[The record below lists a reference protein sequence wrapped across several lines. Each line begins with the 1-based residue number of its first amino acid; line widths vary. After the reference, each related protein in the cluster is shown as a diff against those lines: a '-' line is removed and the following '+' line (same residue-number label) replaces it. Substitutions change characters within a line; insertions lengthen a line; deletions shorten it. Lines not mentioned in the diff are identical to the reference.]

1 MRLQL
6 GRVFLAIGGGFVACV
21 LPAVMSCSAADEG
34 GRPRNAGGSGAA
46 AGAAG
51 SFAGA
56 SGVLA
61 GGGGVAGIAG
71 VAGDPG
77 GASGNAG
84 DPFSAGGAAGGSFA
98 GGAGNVVAGASGGGT
113 GGAGG
118 SPGAGGAAGS
128 TITPPGPVTFPTGT
142 ELNGTVTLGKGSY
155 AVSGSFATP
164 GKTPQMTSDCT
175 QTPRSAKWWVTLI
188 TEQFSSNM
196 FAHPLGYKATAG
208 GLDMGYPGWP
218 TGAANDFHAG
228 LTRDVA
234 VGISGMSAAA
244 AQVARYSDFSV
255 TARWEGG
262 GKTMEATMSQGLP
275 FAYFKIT
282 GGSATVTTGGT
293 VFYNQGGVL
302 GITNAGHSYG
312 VFAPTGSTWTGTGTL
327 TSTLSGKDYL
337 SVALL
342 PDNAQATLDLFKKYA
357 YAFVTKTYA
366 LHSYDEPNARVIT
379 KFTVETEAKE
389 GTERGTVFALLRH
402 QWLDT
407 VSTLT
412 NYTYQSPRGVMKV
425 VTGPEFVTSMV
436 FNGILPAMP
445 YVGADTATLG
455 GFVNDV
461 GTSVGG
467 GDTYNSGKA
476 MGKAA
481 AATHIAEFVGNTA
494 KRDALVA
501 GLKTR
506 LEDWLTTG
514 GSGQF
519 FYNKP
524 WGTIVGYPASFY
536 SDTRLADHHFHWG
549 YLLQAAAVVA
559 RWDPE
564 WAKQEN
570 WGAMVELIARDVNT
584 WGDNDPLYGRYGYWE
599 PYEGHGWA
607 DGMGFGDG
615 NNQESS
621 SESMNFHAGMIW
633 WGIQTGNKLIRD
645 QALFAYV
652 HETRAIEQ
660 YWWDVDHVT
669 FPAAYAHTAV
679 GMVWS
684 NGGAHSTWFSGSEN
698 AIHGI
703 NFLPITGGHLYIG
716 RRPDYIPENYTEGF
730 SGGWSDLFYEYLAF
744 SDADLAATRYGN
756 GPNPEGG
763 ETKAHAYQL
772 IKSLQAVGR
781 LSTKVTADVPTY
793 AVFDKAAVRTYAAY
807 NPDAA
812 DKTVTFSDG
821 YKLAVPA
828 KKQVHG
834 TGTAQ

>member
-1 MRLQL
+1 M
-6 GRVFLAIGGGFVACV
+6 
-21 LPAVMSCSAADEG
+21 
-34 GRPRNAGGSGAA
+34 
-46 AGAAG
+46 
-51 SFAGA
+51 
-56 SGVLA
+56 
-61 GGGGVAGIAG
+61 
-71 VAGDPG
+71 AGDPLG
-77 GASGNAG
+77 T
-84 DPFSAGGAAGGSFA
+84 GGAAGGSFA
-98 GGAGNVVAGASGGGT
+98 GGAGSGYAGAGVGGGGSGGGS
-113 GGAGG
+113 GAPGAGG
-118 SPGAGGAAGS
+118 SAGAAGAAGS
-128 TITPPGPVTFPTGT
+128 TVTLPGPVTFPTPGP
-142 ELNGTVTLGKGSY
+142 EVNGAVQVGLGSY
-155 AVSGSFATP
+155 AASGTFASPSATP
-164 GKTPQMTSDCT
+164 NITSDFA
-175 QTPRSAKWWVTLI
+175 QKIISAKWWVTLM
-188 TEQFSSNM
+188 TQQFSSNM
-196 FAHPLGYKATAG
+196 FAHPLGYKTNAN

-228 LTRDVA
+228 LTRDVT
-234 VGISGMSAAA
+234 VGISGMTATAS
-244 AQVARYSDFSV
+244 QVARYSDFSV
-255 TARWEGG
+255 TARWTGG

-327 TSTLSGKDYL
+327 TSTLAGKDYL

-342 PDNAQATLDLFKKYA
+342 PDNTQATLDLFKKYA

-366 LHSYDEPNARVIT
+366 LYSYDEPTARVIT
-379 KFTVETEAKE
+379 RFTVDTEAKE

-402 QWLDT
+402 QWLET
-407 VSTLT
+407 TSTLT

-436 FNGILPAMP
+436 FNGILPALP
-445 YVGADTATLG
+445 YVGADPTTLG

-461 GTSVGG
+461 GTTIGG
-467 GDTYNSGKA
+467 GDTYNCGKA
-476 MGKAA
+476 LGKAA
-481 AATHIAEFVGNTA
+481 AATHIAEFVANTT

-501 GLKTR
+501 GLKAR
-506 LEDWLTTG
+506 LEEWFTTG
-514 GSGQF
+514 GQGQF
-519 FYNKP
+519 YYNKT
-524 WGTIVGYPASFY
+524 WDRIIGYPPSFY
-536 SDTRLADHHFHWG
+536 TDTRLADHHFHWG
-549 YLLQAAAVVA
+549 YFLQAAAVIA
-559 RWDPE
+559 RWDPT
-564 WAKQEN
+564 WASQDN
-570 WGAMVELIARDVNT
+570 WGGMVEILARDVNT
-584 WGDNDPLYGRYGYWE
+584 WGEGDPLFGRYAYWE

-633 WGIQTGNKLIRD
+633 WGIHTGNKTIRD
-645 QALFAYV
+645 HGLFAYA

-669 FPAAYAHTAV
+669 FPAAYTHTAV

-684 NGGAHSTWFSGSEN
+684 NGGAHATWFSGSEN

-716 RRPDYIPENYTEGF
+716 RRPDYIPVNYAEGF

-744 SDADLAATRYGN
+744 SDADTAATRYGA

-772 IKSLQAVGR
+772 IKSLQAVGK

-821 YKLAVPA
+821 YKLVVPA